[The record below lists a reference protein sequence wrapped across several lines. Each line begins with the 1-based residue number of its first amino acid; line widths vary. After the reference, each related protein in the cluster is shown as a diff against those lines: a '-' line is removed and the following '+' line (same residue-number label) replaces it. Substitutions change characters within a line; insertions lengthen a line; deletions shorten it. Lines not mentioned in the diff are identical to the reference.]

1 MSYNK
6 FKRPYIFYDQPRIDD
21 PTRQLSSAIYYQMIG
36 YWPRQWD
43 EIYAIAW
50 HNSMQKYWLLSN

>member
-1 MSYNK
+1 MQQSTIHLVSRCYMYIASNHFMSYNK

-36 YWPRQWD
+36 FWPRQ
-43 EIYAIAW
+43 
-50 HNSMQKYWLLSN
+50 